1 MANIWT
7 VANNYTLGNLAERVR
22 IEAGELSFPV
32 ATGATVKHIAGNLPN
47 GMRIDGTDLVG
58 TPSEVQLDKRYRFVI
73 RATLNDQ
80 IEDRT
85 LVVNVDGPDTPIW
98 LTQEGL
104 ISISDSNNLFV
115 LDSEFID
122 YQLLAIDPDIS
133 AGQTLNFYI
142 ASGDGT
148 LPPGLELTPDG
159 KIKGVVEP
167 LLALDKRAQ
176 SGGWDTSSY
185 DVYPNDFAIN
195 SDNGFDSYFYDNVLF
210 DYATDS
216 KTPKK
221 LNRYYSFRVS
231 VSDGISEPVATRKF
245 QIYVV
250 GDDYLRADNT
260 IMKVANGVF
269 KADNTNVRTP
279 KFLTPSDLGYKR
291 ADNNITLYVEVLDS
305 NTIEGNVLFSLEEFN
320 DDGTPCVLPAGCK
333 LGPVSGEI
341 TGYVPYQPAVTEE
354 YKFTI
359 KATRYTNDVDFA
371 FITATV
377 YEDTLAGNRS
387 FKIYKLPRNV
397 QDGIQLNDGIDDL
410 NDLRGEAI
418 ELFGQGYLV
427 ESVDGS
433 NEDYDILTLSTP
445 LLAKAELVAS
455 KNSVPEAKGFYVN
468 TTTQYTKTAFIGQTL
483 RYSDNEVYTVENIY
497 PYKHWRITS
506 NDFNIGVSLTA
517 ADVTT
522 LQSETLSQQI
532 TRIFQGTDLP
542 VTVLQADRNHIE
554 FIAPATAKTIE
565 ARIKKIFYPD
575 EQLGGNSALT
585 YTLVDTGNDFV
596 VLDRTLLLGREF
608 IVDQRIGLALTAD
621 DFFEKS
627 LITQANQ
634 DITNPETNKTFTV
647 NIIGEIDSTIKW
659 LSPANLGEIKAN
671 YISTLRVEAQS
682 TVPDAK
688 MLYSITNGNL
698 PNGLRLTYTGE
709 IIGKP
714 LQYGN
719 ISEPG
724 LTLFDSGNTVFDTNT
739 TTIDRQAK
747 FTVKAQ
753 DRFGYS
759 AIEQEFTIDVV
770 DTDDKLYSNLY
781 IQPLVQPQI
790 RNDFQLF
797 VNDPDIFPPESIYRP
812 NDPNF
817 GIQQKIKMLAYA
829 GIETKLIDEYVAK
842 SAKWHKRRK
851 LHIGDVKTAIAK
863 NPGTNDIVYEI
874 VYLEIVD
881 PKDKD
886 GKVAKTFSGIIDPVY
901 TADSVSYE
909 FQDDISEINTGSPSV
924 TVDGRFLDPA
934 VTLDGPAQL
943 SITTRNGAQTQAIDN
958 NDIDITLRD
967 STEENID
974 ITLAD
979 SEPLRRRKYDRNTLK
994 SDSDAVVLNDANES
1008 LYHITNITNMRE
1020 SLEQIGASQRE
1031 YLPLWMR
1038 TGQDN
1043 TIKELDY
1050 VPAVPLAYC
1059 KPGQSR
1065 QVYLNIINALSKG
1078 IFDPKTINFEVDRY
1092 VLDSAIGISDERYI
1106 LFANYRYNA

>member
-22 IEAGELSFPV
+22 IEAGELPFPV
-32 ATGATVKHIAGNLPN
+32 VDGVTLKKIAGNLPN
-47 GMRIDGTDLVG
+47 GMRIEGTDLVG
-58 TPSEVQLDKRYRFVI
+58 TPTEVQLDTKYRFVV
-73 RATLNDQ
+73 RATLNEQ

-85 LVVNVDGPDTPIW
+85 FTVNVSGPDIPIW
-98 LTQEGL
+98 LTAEGL
-104 ISISDSNNLFV
+104 LSAGDSDNLFL
-115 LDSEFID
+115 LDSEVID
-122 YQLLAIDPDIS
+122 YQLLAIDPDIR
-133 AGQTLNFYI
+133 AGQKLSFYI

-148 LPPGLELTPDG
+148 LPPGLELTSDG

-167 LLALDKRAQ
+167 LLALDKRASQ
-176 SGGWDTSSY
+176 GGWDTAAY
-185 DVYPNDFAIN
+185 DQYPNDFAIS

-210 DYATDS
+210 DYSTDS
-216 KTPKK
+216 RAPKK

-231 VSDGISEPVATRKF
+231 VSDGISEPVATRTF
-245 QIYVV
+245 RLYVV

-279 KFLTPSDLGYKR
+279 KFLTPANLGYKR
-291 ADNNITLYVEVLDS
+291 ADNNITLYLEVIDS

-320 DDGTPCVLPAGCK
+320 DDGTPCVLPPGCK

-341 TGYVPYQPAVTEE
+341 TGFVPYQPAVTEE
-354 YKFTI
+354 YKFTV

-387 FKIYKLPRNV
+387 FKIYKLPRNI

-418 ELFGQGYLV
+418 EMFGRGYLV

-433 NEDYDILTLSTP
+433 QEDYDILTLSTP
-445 LLAKAELVAS
+445 LAAQAELVAS
-455 KNSVPEAKGFYVN
+455 KNSVPEAKGFYVK
-468 TTTQYTKTAFIGQTL
+468 TTTQFTRSALIGQNL
-483 RYSDNEVYTVENIY
+483 KYSDSEIYKVENIY

-506 NDFNIGVSLTA
+506 NDFNIGVNLTA
-517 ADVTT
+517 ADVTA
-522 LQSETLSQQI
+522 QQAETLPQLI
-532 TRIFQGTDLP
+532 TRIFEGVDLP

-565 ARIKKIFYPD
+565 ARIKKIFYTD
-575 EQLGGNSALT
+575 VQLGGDSPLT

-596 VLDRTLLLGREF
+596 VLDRTLMLGRDF
-608 IVDQRIGLALTAD
+608 VVDQKIGLALKED

-634 DITNPETNKTFTV
+634 DITNPATNKTFSV
-647 NIIGEIDSTIKW
+647 NIIGEIDSTITW
-659 LSPANLGEIKAN
+659 ISPANLGQIKAN
-671 YISTLRVEAQS
+671 YISTLRVEAQT
-682 TVPDAK
+682 TVPDSR
-688 MLYSITNGNL
+688 MLYSITKGSL
-698 PNGLRLTYTGE
+698 PNGLRMTVTGE
-709 IIGKP
+709 IFGKAV
-714 LQYGN
+714 QYGDSN
-719 ISEPG
+719 KPG
-724 LTLFDSGNTVFDTNT
+724 LTIFDNGDTQFDTNT
-739 TTIDRQAK
+739 TTIDRRAK

-790 RNDFQLF
+790 RNSFQLF
-797 VNDPDIFPPESIYRP
+797 VNDPEIFPPELIYRP

-829 GIETKLIDEYVAK
+829 GIETKQIDEYVAK

-863 NPGTNDIVYEI
+863 TPGTNDVVYEI

-881 PKDKD
+881 PKDKN
-886 GKVAKTFSGIIDPVY
+886 GTAKTFNGNIDPNY

-909 FQDDISEINTGSPSV
+909 FQDDISEINTGSPTV

-934 VTLDGPAQL
+934 VQLDGPSVL
-943 SITTRNGAQTQAIDN
+943 DVTTRNGVQTQAIDN

-979 SEPLRRRKYDRNTLK
+979 SEPARRRKYDRNTIK
-994 SDSDAVVLNDANES
+994 SDSDAVIINEANES
-1008 LYHITNITNMRE
+1008 LYHITNITNMRN
-1020 SLEQIGASQRE
+1020 SLEEIGASQRE

-1043 TIKELDY
+1043 NIKELDY

-1065 QVYLNIINALSKG
+1065 QVYLNVLNALSKG
-1078 IFDPKTINFEVDRY
+1078 TFDPKTINFEIDRY
-1092 VLDSAIGISDERYI
+1092 ILDSAVGISDERYI
-1106 LFANYRYNA
+1106 VFANYRYNA